1 MPPLF
6 RPPKRRYRASAKALP
21 SRRWCQMILVW
32 LGAIAVG
39 AALTTATSRRPPD
52 NKTLLMPVADP
63 PRARGLLALLSRR
76 DRPQQPLTVP
86 PLVQP
91 QPLPPEQA
99 WPDLPRVQAQPGFTD
114 LDAGHWAW
122 PLLSDLAQRELLA
135 GFPDGSFRPADPMT
149 RAEFAAQVARLFDFP
164 QDRSQTQ
171 GAVVYRDVTPNH
183 WAYSS
188 VHKAVQMGFLNGY
201 PDGEFLP
208 DETISRIHVVVA
220 LANGLTLKSS
230 RAAANVLAPYADHTQ
245 VPPWAIRQLV
255 AATETGLVV
264 NYPALDTLAP
274 NRPASRA
281 EVAAMLH
288 RAMVYTG
295 TLQDVP
301 FPYVAGQSAGR

>member
-1 MPPLF
+1 MPPLS
-6 RPPKRRYRASAKALP
+6 RPPKRRYPASVKASP
-21 SRRWCQMILVW
+21 RRRWRQLLPLW

-39 AALTTATSRRPPD
+39 AALAAATGRRLPD
-52 NKTLLMPVADP
+52 DQTRLTPIAAP
-63 PRARGLLALLSRR
+63 GRAGRLPALFSRR
-76 DRPQQPLTVP
+76 DSSRAPSLTVP

-91 QPLPPEQA
+91 QPLPPQQA
-99 WPDLPRVQAQPGFTD
+99 WPDLPQVQTKPGFTD

-164 QDRSQTQ
+164 PDQTQ
-171 GAVVYRDVTPNH
+171 PQEAVYPDVTPAH
-183 WAYSS
+183 WAYNSIHRS
-188 VHKAVQMGFLNGY
+188 VQMGFLNGY
-201 PDGEFLP
+201 PDGAFLP
-208 DETISRIHVVVA
+208 DNSISRIHVVVA

-230 RAAANVLAPYADHTQ
+230 RAAAVVLAPYTDQTQ
-245 VPPWAIRQLV
+245 VPPWATRQLV

-264 NYPALDTLAP
+264 NYPDLDTLAP

-288 RAMVYTG
+288 RALVYIG
-295 TLQDVP
+295 TLPDVS
-301 FPYVAGQSAGR
+301 FPYIAGQSAGQ